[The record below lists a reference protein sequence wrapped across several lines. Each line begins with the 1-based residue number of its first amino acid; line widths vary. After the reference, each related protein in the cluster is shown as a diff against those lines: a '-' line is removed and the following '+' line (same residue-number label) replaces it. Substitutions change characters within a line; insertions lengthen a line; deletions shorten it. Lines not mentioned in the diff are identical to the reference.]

1 MISEALM
8 KTEDES
14 IFSFDLKISSIEDN
28 ENGTSTVNFEL
39 SKDFIEW
46 FKKDQGLS
54 RFSHKRFNS
63 FMSNL
68 MIEAASKSK

>member
-1 MISEALM
+1 MNKE
-8 KTEDES
+8 E
-14 IFSFDLKISSIEDN
+14 FNFNLKISSIVNNDD
-28 ENGTSTVNFEL
+28 GTSTVNFEL

-63 FMSNL
+63 FMSDL
-68 MIEAASKSK
+68 MSRAATKSK